1 MAHSPE
7 DLVQRKH
14 NFAIVDE
21 VDSVLIDDASRYEV
35 FERAQKRINQGL
47 SICIFPEGGVPEE
60 HIILDEFKDGAFRIA
75 IEHELAILPMTFYD
89 NKKRFSYTFF
99 SGSPGKMRAKI
110 HPPVYTKG
118 LTLENKNTVKHQ
130 VRELILTDLEN
141 DLT

>member
-1 MAHSPE
+1 M
-7 DLVQRKH
+7 
-14 NFAIVDE
+14 
-21 VDSVLIDDASRYEV
+21 
-35 FERAQKRINQGL
+35 
-47 SICIFPEGGVPEE
+47 PEE

-75 IEHELAILPMTFYD
+75 IEHELAILPMTFMIIKTIFLY
-89 NKKRFSYTFF
+89 FF